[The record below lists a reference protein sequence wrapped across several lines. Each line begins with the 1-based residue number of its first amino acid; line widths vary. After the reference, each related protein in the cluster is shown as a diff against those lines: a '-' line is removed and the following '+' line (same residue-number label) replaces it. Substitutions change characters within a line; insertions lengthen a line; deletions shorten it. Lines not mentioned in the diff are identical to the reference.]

1 MTSILTPQAIR
12 EGYGLMILDGC
23 LFTGLYVLFSI
34 IVFND

>member
-23 LFTGLYVLFSI
+23 LFTGCNHLLSI